1 MRLIT
6 HDHISE
12 IAQVVPMETF
22 GFASGN
28 NRIVF
33 LPLTHPLVRLAFR
46 SLSQVF
52 NRKRESKEGDKD
64 GAKGS

>member
-1 MRLIT
+1 
-6 HDHISE
+6 
-12 IAQVVPMETF
+12 METF

-33 LPLTHPLVRLAFR
+33 LPLTHPLARLAFR

-52 NRKRESKEGDKD
+52 NRKKESKEGDKD